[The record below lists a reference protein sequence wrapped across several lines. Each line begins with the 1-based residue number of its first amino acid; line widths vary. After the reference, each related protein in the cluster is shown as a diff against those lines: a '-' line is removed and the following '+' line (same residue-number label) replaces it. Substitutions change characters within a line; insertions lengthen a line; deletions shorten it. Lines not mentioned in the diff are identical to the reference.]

1 LNSIVN
7 LFNQHPFWSTAILTW
22 VSTTGVSAFI
32 SSLPAPTATSS
43 PFYVFWFKF
52 MNAVLAGNV
61 SRATNTKVESSPN
74 FQAAV
79 NVQTTQ
85 AGVAP
90 IVVTPVEPAKP

>member
-1 LNSIVN
+1 LN
-7 LFNQHPFWSTAILTW
+7 AII
-22 VSTTGVSAFI
+22 AFI
-32 SSLPAPTATSS
+32 QAHQTSSALVAYYIAIAFGGSLPAPQATSS
-43 PFYVFWFKF
+43 MFYQFVFKF
-52 MNAVLAGNV
+52 VNTLSGNL
-61 SRATNTKVESSPN
+61 SRAYSSKVESSPN